1 MAHVLTSFK
10 VQSSRQAV
18 SDTLGD
24 MLVTMNGKSPHFV
37 NFMVGILK
45 NLGIQ
50 YFEIVGMFQSPH
62 IPVSTME
69 GMLAQEMELNEHDLR
84 YAWMQS
90 IKQQIGHKEQDAQD
104 KEAEWFFAFCTKLGF
119 PYSCIIRMLHDRQ
132 DA

>member
-1 MAHVLTSFK
+1 MTHVLTSFK

-18 SDTLGD
+18 SNTLGE

-37 NFMVGILK
+37 NFMIGILK

-62 IPVSTME
+62 IPVSTLE
-69 GMLAQEMELNEHDLR
+69 TLLAQDMELNEHDLR

-90 IKQQIGHKEQDAQD
+90 MKNFIGHRDQDALD
-104 KEAEWFFAFCTKLGF
+104 KEAEWFVQFCTKLGF
-119 PYSCIIRMLHDRQ
+119 PYSCIIRMMHDRQ
-132 DA
+132 D